1 MLFVITFIDGFWGS
15 FIHIGDTM
23 IKDARF
29 GVIGKIILT
38 PSHHRVHHARNPLY
52 MDTNYCNLLNIWDR
66 IFKTYQPELKE
77 IPVEYGITRPI
88 QPNNFLDAYFGEIT
102 LLAKDIY
109 HAPGIIN
116 KIRYLFMPPG
126 WSHTGDH
133 KTSKVVR
140 EQFVAAQNIESV

>member
-1 MLFVITFIDGFWGS
+1 
-15 FIHIGDTM
+15 
-23 IKDARF
+23 
-29 GVIGKIILT
+29 
-38 PSHHRVHHARNPLY
+38 
-52 MDTNYCNLLNIWDR
+52 
-66 IFKTYQPELKE
+66 
-77 IPVEYGITRPI
+77 
-88 QPNNFLDAYFGEIT
+88 
-102 LLAKDIY
+102 LAKDIY